1 MMIIMVMTMLLMV
14 TMMVTANT
22 GVGDVRLIMWQKSLN
37 LDNFQCF
44 GIYNG
49 SEDEDNDGD
58 QQADLHQGGQG
69 LQY

>member
-22 GVGDVRLIMWQKSLN
+22 RVGDVRLIMWQKSLN

-44 GIYNG
+44 GIF
-49 SEDEDNDGD
+49 
-58 QQADLHQGGQG
+58 AVK
-69 LQY
+69 